1 MDDNKTFDPK
11 PTKYPYTDLTDKHYL
26 KVKKKRDI
34 VFDKDYPYVDET
46 RKFRIKRFF
55 TRVLLRCIVFPM
67 ARIKLG
73 LKIVGKEN
81 LKRHK
86 DELKRGVV
94 SVCNHVHMW
103 DYIAIMAAI
112 KPVRPYVLAW
122 SQNVTG
128 ESGGLV
134 RLVGGVPIPDS
145 GIEALRAFDSAI
157 KKVVDGGGWIH
168 VCAEGSMWEY
178 YRPIRPF
185 KKGFASIAVKSG
197 KPVLPMAFSYRKPTW
212 VRKKIFGQLARLTL
226 NIGEPI
232 YPDETLPTAKRIT
245 DLTVKAHSK
254 VCGLAGFKEGEN
266 IYAPIYDCN
275 SRRIDYY

>member
-55 TRVLLRCIVFPM
+55 TRVLLRCIVFPV

-145 GIEALRAFDSAI
+145 GIESLRAFDSAI

-254 VCGLAGFKEGEN
+254 VCELAGFKEGEN